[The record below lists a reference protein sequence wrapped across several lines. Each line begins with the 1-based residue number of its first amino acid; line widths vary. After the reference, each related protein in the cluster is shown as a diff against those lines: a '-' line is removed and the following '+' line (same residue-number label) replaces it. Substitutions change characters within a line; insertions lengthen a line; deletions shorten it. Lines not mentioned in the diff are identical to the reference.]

1 MTKGEDFRHVQI
13 VDKPAEVICMS
24 PLTSN
29 NGFVFPLLSQG
40 IENLS
45 PDFRAF
51 IDARYDHIYTPED
64 ILGYIYAV
72 LHAPTYRERY
82 ADFLRIDFPRIPFP
96 ERKADFEALSEL
108 GWRLVQVH
116 LLREKPKGKLAAF
129 HGKGTHEVD
138 ELAYSEVENSVRINA
153 GQCFKPVPPAVW
165 DFHIGGYRVV
175 EKYLKSRK
183 GRRLTL
189 DEIDHF
195 AATVKALAFTIEQ
208 MGRIDLAYCAAFGSS
223 GKASRADDLA
233 AAPM

>member
-1 MTKGEDFRHVQI
+1 LFIYEHHNAT
-13 VDKPAEVICMS
+13 
-24 PLTSN
+24 
-29 NGFVFPLLSQG
+29 
-40 IENLS
+40 ENLS

-51 IDARYDHIYTPED
+51 IDARYDHVYTPEE

-72 LHAPTYRERY
+72 LHAPIYRSTY

-96 ERKADFEALSEL
+96 DHKRDFEALSEL

>member
-1 MTKGEDFRHVQI
+1 MRLGEVALD
-13 VDKPAEVICMS
+13 
-24 PLTSN
+24 
-29 NGFVFPLLSQG
+29 
-40 IENLS
+40 
-45 PDFRAF
+45 
-51 IDARYDHIYTPED
+51 YTGAG
-64 ILGYIYAV
+64 LVAMAGVGGNV
-72 LHAPTYRERY
+72 LHHPKNA
-82 ADFLRIDFPRIPFP
+82 
-96 ERKADFEALSEL
+96 
-108 GWRLVQVH
+108 
-116 LLREKPKGKLAAF
+116 LREKPKGKLAAF

-138 ELAYSEVENSVRINA
+138 EVAYSEVENSVQINA
-153 GQCFKPVPPAVW
+153 SQCFKPVPQAVW

-208 MGRIDLAYCAAFGSS
+208 MGRIDLAYYAAFGSS